1 MKLIVAIVQGIDGDG
16 VQAALIER
24 GFEATKIDSAGGYL
38 RERNVTI
45 LIGVQEAY
53 VAEAMKV
60 IREHCTSRTQYVNPL
75 MPILEPGEYHVS
87 SPVEVAIGGA
97 TLFVLKVARYERMS

>member
-1 MKLIVAIVQGIDGDG
+1 VKLIVAIVQGIDGDG
-16 VQAALIER
+16 VQSALIER

-53 VAEAMKV
+53 VAEAIAV